1 MKIESV
7 RKKVSLTE
15 LGITGNER
23 GIEVYKEIQHMLPKK
38 ENGIDFSETI
48 KLEDKTTKIEYEFRI
63 YKRPNSNQ
71 VWIKPWTAYFSSENK
86 NIQPFDELVIEKV
99 VNDKN
104 EVKYYID
111 VDKYQLRIG
120 LLYKEDEQAFELN
133 KKVQSQLD
141 QLIEG
146 KSINIRSIEGEV
158 IKLDIEK
165 RNDLYFIKN
174 LYKVVKKEEFDNSM
188 NKKKK
193 QEKKIILELVD
204 EKTQLYSIFIWEKY
218 LYTKI
223 EY

>member
-38 ENGIDFSETI
+38 NNGIDFSEKI

-63 YKRPNSNQ
+63 YKRPGSNQ
-71 VWIKPWTAYFSSENK
+71 VWIKPWTSYFDSANK

-99 VNDKN
+99 VNDENK
-104 EVKYYID
+104 VKYYID
-111 VDKYQLRIG
+111 VDKYKLRIG
-120 LLYKEDEQAFELN
+120 LLFKEDKQAFELN

-141 QLIEG
+141 QLI
-146 KSINIRSIEGEV
+146 KHNSINIHSIEGKI

-165 RNDLYFIKN
+165 KDDLYYIKN
-174 LYKVVKKEEFDNSM
+174 LYDVVKKEEFISSI
-188 NKKKK
+188 NKKHKP
-193 QEKKIILELVD
+193 EKKIILELVD
-204 EKTQLYSIFIWEKY
+204 EQTQLYSIFILEKY
-218 LYTKI
+218 FYTKI